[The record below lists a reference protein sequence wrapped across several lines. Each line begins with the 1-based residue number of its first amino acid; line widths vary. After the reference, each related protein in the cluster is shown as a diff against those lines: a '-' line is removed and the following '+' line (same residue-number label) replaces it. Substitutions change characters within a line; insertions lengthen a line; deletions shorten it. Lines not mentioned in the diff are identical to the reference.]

1 MPPIPPIGSAPGP
14 PGTASGSGISATATS
29 VVIIIAAIDTE
40 SWRANRITL
49 VGSNIP
55 DSFKFSYSPLL
66 ALKPLPS
73 LFISA
78 ITTSP
83 LKPAFFAI
91 CFVGSKSAFVIISIP
106 VVKSS
111 DIALRELESSFDIS
125 IKVCPPPETTPSS
138 IAAFVALSESSI
150 LNFLYFISVSVAA
163 PTLIRATPPASFAI
177 LSLILSLSYSDSV
190 ISTSLFN
197 FSTLAWTRSL
207 VSSKATIV
215 VLSFEIVI
223 FLAFPRSLRVTS
235 SNFIDWSSLINLAPV
250 RIAISSRAAFLLS
263 PNDGART
270 AETFNTPLFLFN
282 TRVVR
287 ASPSISS
294 ARIKNGEADFWT
306 SSRIGTKLVNVDI
319 FWSVIRIL
327 GFSSS
332 QICLSWSV
340 TK

>member
-1 MPPIPPIGSAPGP
+1 MPPPIGSAPGP
-14 PGTASGSGISATATS
+14 PGAADSGSGISATAIS
-29 VVIIIAAIDTE
+29 VVRSIAAIDTE
-40 SWRANRITL
+40 SWRANRITF

-55 DSFKFSYSPLL
+55 DLFKFSYFPVL
-66 ALKPLPS
+66 ALKPFLS
-73 LFISA
+73 LFMSA
-78 ITTSP
+78 TTTSP

-91 CFVGSKSAFVIISIP
+91 CLVGSKSAFIIISIP

-111 DIALRELESSFDIS
+111 DISLRIFESSSEIS
-125 IKVCPPPETTPSS
+125 INVCPPPETTPSS
-138 IAAFVALSESSI
+138 IAAFVALRESSI

-163 PTLIRATPPASFAI
+163 PTFIRATPPASFAI

-190 ISTSLFN
+190 TSTSLFN
-197 FSTLAWTRSL
+197 FLTLAWTNSF

-223 FLAFPRSLRVTS
+223 FFALPRSLIVTS
-235 SNFIDWSSLINLAPV
+235 SNFIDLSSLINLAPV
-250 RIAISSRAAFLLS
+250 RIAISSKAAFLLS
-263 PNDGART
+263 PNDGALT
-270 AETFNTPLFLFN
+270 AETFKTPLFLFN
-282 TRVVR
+282 TSVVK

-294 ARIKNGEADFWT
+294 ARTKNGEADFWI
-306 SSRIGTKLVNVDI
+306 SSSIGTRFVNEEI
-319 FWSVIRIL
+319 FWSVINIL